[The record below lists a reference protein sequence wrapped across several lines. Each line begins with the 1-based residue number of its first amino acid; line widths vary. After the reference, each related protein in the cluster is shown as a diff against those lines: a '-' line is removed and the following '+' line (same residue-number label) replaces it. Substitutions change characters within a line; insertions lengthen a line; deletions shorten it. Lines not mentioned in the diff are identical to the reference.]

1 MPPPE
6 TMYCSQ
12 QIKIP
17 TGLPEVLKNFT
28 KAAIRTQPKDLLVWS
43 AAYFEALAKGETL
56 PVKERLELNFDN
68 QTKDAMLTPGLLK
81 TLHKQLSTAETC
93 DRATLQDKWQALC
106 LPMEQLE
113 NMLILG
119 NFGMDV
125 SCMEFF
131 ALGCTALGDSL
142 KTALK
147 VACEIL
153 TEDEEGGAAR
163 IPFEIFSLLCTYLAN
178 LDPEMPQS
186 HINGFLAS
194 LEPQAKAQHG
204 MIKPL
209 DFIHRE
215 DMQPP
220 SDSSDKTVS

>member
-6 TMYCSQ
+6 TMFCSQ
-12 QIKIP
+12 QINIP

-43 AAYFEALAKGETL
+43 AAYFDALAKGEIL
-56 PVKERLELNFDN
+56 PVKERLEINFGS

-93 DRATLQDKWQALC
+93 GREMLQDKWKALC

-119 NFGMDV
+119 NFSMDV
-125 SCMEFF
+125 NWMEFF
-131 ALGCTALGDSL
+131 ALGCSALGDSL
-142 KTALK
+142 KTSLK

-178 LDPEMPQS
+178 LDPEMPQG
-186 HINGFLAS
+186 HIVGFLAS
-194 LEPQAKAQHG
+194 LEPQVKMQHG

-215 DMQPP
+215 DMKPP
-220 SDSSDKTVS
+220 NESSD

>member
-6 TMYCSQ
+6 TMFCSQ
-12 QIKIP
+12 QINIP

-56 PVKERLELNFDN
+56 PVKERLELNYGN
-68 QTKDAMLTPGLLK
+68 QNKDAMLTPGLLK

-93 DRATLQDKWQALC
+93 GRESLQDKWKDLC

-119 NFGMDV
+119 NFSMEINW
-125 SCMEFF
+125 MEFF
-131 ALGCTALGDSL
+131 ALGCSALGDSL
-142 KTALK
+142 KTSLK

-163 IPFEIFSLLCTYLAN
+163 IPFEIFSLLCKYLAS
-178 LDPEMPQS
+178 LDPEMPQG
-186 HINGFLAS
+186 HIDVFLTS
-194 LEPQAKAQHG
+194 LEPQVKVQHG
-204 MIKPL
+204 LIKPL

-215 DMQPP
+215 DMNPP
-220 SDSSDKTVS
+220 SESSD

>member
-6 TMYCSQ
+6 TMFCSQ
-12 QIKIP
+12 QINIP

-43 AAYFEALAKGETL
+43 AAYFDALAKGEIL
-56 PVKERLELNFDN
+56 PVKERLEINFGS

-81 TLHKQLSTAETC
+81 TLHKQLSFAETC
-93 DRATLQDKWQALC
+93 GREMLQDKWKALC

-119 NFGMDV
+119 NFSMDV
-125 SCMEFF
+125 SWMEFF
-131 ALGCTALGDSL
+131 ALGCSALGDSL
-142 KTALK
+142 KTSLK

-178 LDPEMPQS
+178 LDPEMPQG
-186 HINGFLAS
+186 HIDGFLTS
-194 LEPQAKAQHG
+194 LEPQVKLQHG

-215 DMQPP
+215 DMKPP
-220 SDSSDKTVS
+220 NESSD